1 MPKSLALYLPVM
13 HEGYRLFL
21 EKNKDASLL
30 FLFDRQFLSQWPAF
44 EYVKKDI
51 RALNSQLVKQM
62 LEKIYSNIEIK
73 VIRNQEDWQVFL
85 DRVASEEREWVLS
98 NDDLGRYLAKK
109 FLKGQKIS
117 FDSFFLRWDRPAV
130 EQATQSKTTL
140 EKENKVALDQMI
152 SADHFEKEIMKKAFV
167 QANYSND
174 WWRQV
179 GVVFLKDG
187 QVLMSAYN
195 QHLPSQQ
202 EQYFSGDPRTLFS
215 SGEAIELTSSIH
227 AEALAIA
234 RAASQGIALAGAD
247 LFVTTFPCPICAKQV
262 AAAGIKRL
270 YYSHGYSL
278 LDGEQVLTSAGIEII
293 KVEFSKKEEQELADQ
308 KNQSSNLK
316 KRYS

>member
-1 MPKSLALYLPVM
+1 MQKNLALYLPVI

-21 EKNKDASLL
+21 EKNKDAKSL
-30 FLFDRQFLSQWPAF
+30 FLFDRQFLSQWPDF
-44 EYVKKDI
+44 EYLKKDI
-51 RALNSQLVKQM
+51 RALSSQLVKQI
-62 LEKIYSNIEIK
+62 LEKIYPNIEIK
-73 VIRNQEDWQVFL
+73 VVENREDWQVFL
-85 DRVASEEREWVLS
+85 DKLQSKEQEWVLS

-109 FLKGQKIS
+109 FLKKQKIS
-117 FDSFFLRWDRPAV
+117 FDSFFLRWDRPSV
-130 EQATQSKTTL
+130 ERAAQSKAVL
-140 EKENKVALDQMI
+140 EKENKLTADQVI
-152 SADHFEKEIMKKAFV
+152 SGDEFEKEVMKKAFV

-247 LFVTTFPCPICAKQV
+247 LFVTTFPCPVCAKQV
-262 AAAGIKRL
+262 VAAGIKRL
-270 YYSHGYSL
+270 YYSQGYSL
-278 LDGEQVLTSAGIEII
+278 LDGYKVLASAGIEII
-293 KVEFSKKEEQELADQ
+293 KVQFSKEEEQELA
-308 KNQSSNLK
+308 NQQARSSNFK